1 METGNALNYE
11 QMLSWRME
19 DTMKKTRRIL
29 SIILAAAMAA
39 GLAGCSGGDS
49 ESGSGGNGAGNGSAG
64 GGSQQTEAQADGK
77 QEASAAA
84 QAEGKT
90 TISYWT
96 TNRHDQEYMTKKI
109 GEFNESSDSIYI
121 DFQVYADNYSQMLDL
136 AFSTDTAPDVFQVS
150 DFPTYYAKGY
160 MMSLNS
166 FLDDAYKARFGEGAF
181 VEGINSYDGEIYSL
195 PYTASACRLFYNQDI
210 FDRVGIAG
218 PPETLEEMV
227 ADAKLITEQLSGEGI
242 YGFAGNYKSALSAV
256 SRSIDPIVQLSGG
269 TRAGFDY
276 REGRY
281 DFSSY
286 KPVLELFKEIY
297 STGVAFPG
305 SESLD
310 IDPLR
315 TQFAAG
321 NIGMYISVS
330 HAEPGVYLS
339 QFPTDINWNCAQLPS
354 LTGEVKGKQTCW
366 FGGNNLAINIKTA
379 HPEEAWEVMEFL
391 HSDEVMGEYYTLGL
405 GTVMIPSAVEG
416 AEPPETIAKMPD
428 LAMNER
434 DQNWPPLPLNVVV
447 EGKDYAT
454 VAVECIFGMTDIDAA
469 IEDLNTRYN
478 AAYDKVVDG
487 GQERIVYPNFDPL
500 NQDTSK

>member
-1 METGNALNYE
+1 
-11 QMLSWRME
+11 
-19 DTMKKTRRIL
+19 MKKVRRIV
-29 SIILAAAMAA
+29 SIILSAAVTA
-39 GLAGCSGGDS
+39 GLAGCSGGNS
-49 ESGSGGNGAGNGSAG
+49 GGSGGNSTGNSPKETTTQAEAGKETQDS
-64 GGSQQTEAQADGK
+64 
-77 QEASAAA
+77 A

-109 GEFNESSDSIYI
+109 AEFNDSSESIYI

-136 AFSTDTAPDVFQVS
+136 AFSTGTAPDVFQLT
-150 DFPTYYAKGY
+150 DFATNFSKGY
-160 MMSLNS
+160 MMSLDS
-166 FLDDAYKARFGEGAF
+166 FLNDTYKARFGQGAF
-181 VEGINSYDGEIYSL
+181 IEGINSYDGEIYSL

-218 PPETLEEMV
+218 PLETVEEMA

-242 YGFAGNYKSALSAV
+242 YGFAGNFKSTKSAV
-256 SRSIDPIVQLSGG
+256 MRSIDPIVQLSGG
-269 TRAGFDY
+269 TRCGFDY
-276 REGRY
+276 KEGRY
-281 DFSSY
+281 DFASY
-286 KPVLELFKEIY
+286 KPVLELFKEICA
-297 STGVAFPG
+297 TGVAFPG

-321 NIGMYISVS
+321 NIGMYISIS

-339 QFPTDINWNCAQLPS
+339 QFPTDVNWNCAQLPTM
-354 LTGEVKGKQTCW
+354 TGQVEGKQSLW
-366 FGGNNLAINIKTA
+366 FGGSNLGININTS
-379 HPEEAWEVMEFL
+379 HPKEAWEVMEFL
-391 HSDEVMGEYYTLGL
+391 HSDDVMGEYYTLGL
-405 GTVMIPSAVEG
+405 GTVMIPSAIEG
-416 AEPPETIAKMPD
+416 VEPPETIAKMPD

-447 EGKDYAT
+447 EGKDYTT
-454 VAVECIFGMTDIDAA
+454 VAVECIFGMTDIDGA

-487 GQERIVYPNFDPL
+487 GQERILYPNFDPL
-500 NQDTSK
+500 GQDISK

>member
-1 METGNALNYE
+1 
-11 QMLSWRME
+11 
-19 DTMKKTRRIL
+19 MKKVRRIV
-29 SIILAAAMAA
+29 SIILSAVVTA
-39 GLAGCSGGDS
+39 GLAGCSGGNS
-49 ESGSGGNGAGNGSAG
+49 GGSGGNSTGDSPKETTTQVEAGKDTQVS
-64 GGSQQTEAQADGK
+64 
-77 QEASAAA
+77 A

-109 GEFNESSDSIYI
+109 AEFNDSSESIYI

-136 AFSTDTAPDVFQVS
+136 AFSTGTAPDVFQLT
-150 DFPTYYAKGY
+150 DFATNFSKGY
-160 MMSLNS
+160 MMSLDS
-166 FLDDAYKARFGEGAF
+166 FLNDTYKARFGQGAF
-181 VEGINSYDGEIYSL
+181 IEGINSYDGEIYSL

-218 PPETLEEMV
+218 PPETVEEMA

-242 YGFAGNYKSALSAV
+242 YGFAGNFKSTKSAV
-256 SRSIDPIVQLSGG
+256 MRSIDPIVQLSGG
-269 TRAGFDY
+269 TRCGFDY
-276 REGRY
+276 KEGRY
-281 DFSSY
+281 DFASY
-286 KPVLELFKEIY
+286 KPVLELFKEICA
-297 STGVAFPG
+297 TGVAFPG

-321 NIGMYISVS
+321 NIGMYISIS

-339 QFPTDINWNCAQLPS
+339 QFPTDVNWNCAQLPTM
-354 LTGEVKGKQTCW
+354 TGQVEGKQSLW
-366 FGGNNLAINIKTA
+366 FGGSNLGININTS

-391 HSDEVMGEYYTLGL
+391 HSDDVMGEYYTLGL
-405 GTVMIPSAVEG
+405 GTVMIPSAIEG
-416 AEPPETIAKMPD
+416 VEPPETIAKMPD

-447 EGKDYAT
+447 EGKDYTT
-454 VAVECIFGMTDIDAA
+454 VAVECIFGMTDIDGA
-469 IEDLNTRYN
+469 IEDLNTRFN

-487 GQERIVYPNFDPL
+487 GQERILYPNFDPL
-500 NQDTSK
+500 GQDISK

>member
-1 METGNALNYE
+1 
-11 QMLSWRME
+11 
-19 DTMKKTRRIL
+19 MKKVRRIV
-29 SIILAAAMAA
+29 SIILSAAVTA
-39 GLAGCSGGDS
+39 GLAGCSGGNS
-49 ESGSGGNGAGNGSAG
+49 GGSGGNSTGNSPKETTTQAEAGKETQDS
-64 GGSQQTEAQADGK
+64 
-77 QEASAAA
+77 A

-109 GEFNESSDSIYI
+109 AEFNDSSESIYI

-136 AFSTDTAPDVFQVS
+136 AFSTGTAPDVFQLT
-150 DFPTYYAKGY
+150 DFATNFSKGY
-160 MMSLNS
+160 MMSLDS
-166 FLDDAYKARFGEGAF
+166 FLNDTYKARFGQGAF
-181 VEGINSYDGEIYSL
+181 IEGINSYDGEIYSL

-218 PPETLEEMV
+218 PPETVEEMA

-242 YGFAGNYKSALSAV
+242 YGFAGNFKSTKSAV
-256 SRSIDPIVQLSGG
+256 MRSIDPIVQLSGG
-269 TRAGFDY
+269 TRCGFDY
-276 REGRY
+276 KEGRY
-281 DFSSY
+281 DFASY
-286 KPVLELFKEIY
+286 KPVLELFKEICA
-297 STGVAFPG
+297 TGVAFPG

-321 NIGMYISVS
+321 NIGMYISIS

-339 QFPTDINWNCAQLPS
+339 QFPTDVNWNCAQLPTM
-354 LTGEVKGKQTCW
+354 TGQVEGKQSLW
-366 FGGNNLAINIKTA
+366 FGGSNLGININTS
-379 HPEEAWEVMEFL
+379 HPKEAWEVMEFL
-391 HSDEVMGEYYTLGL
+391 HSDDVMGEYYTLGL
-405 GTVMIPSAVEG
+405 GTVMIPSAIEG
-416 AEPPETIAKMPD
+416 VEPPETIAKMPD

-447 EGKDYAT
+447 EGKDYTT
-454 VAVECIFGMTDIDAA
+454 VAVECIFGMTDIDGA

-487 GQERIVYPNFDPL
+487 GQERILYPNFDPL
-500 NQDTSK
+500 GQDISK

>member
-1 METGNALNYE
+1 
-11 QMLSWRME
+11 ME
-19 DTMKKTRRIL
+19 DAMKKVRRIV
-29 SIILAAAMAA
+29 SIILSAAVTA
-39 GLAGCSGGDS
+39 GLAGCSGGNS
-49 ESGSGGNGAGNGSAG
+49 GGSGGNSTGNSPKETTTQAEAGKETQDS
-64 GGSQQTEAQADGK
+64 
-77 QEASAAA
+77 A

-109 GEFNESSDSIYI
+109 AEFNDSSESIYI

-136 AFSTDTAPDVFQVS
+136 AFSTGTAPDVFQLT
-150 DFPTYYAKGY
+150 DFATNFSKGY
-160 MMSLNS
+160 MMSLDS
-166 FLDDAYKARFGEGAF
+166 FLNDTYKARFGQGAF
-181 VEGINSYDGEIYSL
+181 IEGINSYDGEIYSL

-218 PPETLEEMV
+218 PPETVEEMA

-242 YGFAGNYKSALSAV
+242 YGFAGNFKSTKSAV
-256 SRSIDPIVQLSGG
+256 MRSIDPIVQLSGG
-269 TRAGFDY
+269 TRCGFDY
-276 REGRY
+276 KEGRY
-281 DFSSY
+281 DFASY
-286 KPVLELFKEIY
+286 KPVLELFKEICA
-297 STGVAFPG
+297 TGVAFPG

-321 NIGMYISVS
+321 NIGMYISIS

-339 QFPTDINWNCAQLPS
+339 QFPTDVNWNCAQLPTM
-354 LTGEVKGKQTCW
+354 TGQVEGKQSLW
-366 FGGNNLAINIKTA
+366 FGGSNLGININTS
-379 HPEEAWEVMEFL
+379 HPKEAWEVMEFL
-391 HSDEVMGEYYTLGL
+391 HSDDVMGEYYTLGL
-405 GTVMIPSAVEG
+405 GTVMIPSAIEG
-416 AEPPETIAKMPD
+416 VEPPETIAKMPD

-447 EGKDYAT
+447 EGKDYTT
-454 VAVECIFGMTDIDAA
+454 VAVECIFGMTDIDGA

-487 GQERIVYPNFDPL
+487 GQERILYPNFDPL
-500 NQDTSK
+500 GQDISK

>member
-1 METGNALNYE
+1 
-11 QMLSWRME
+11 
-19 DTMKKTRRIL
+19 MKKTRQIL
-29 SIILAAAMAA
+29 SIMMAALLTA
-39 GLAGCSGGDS
+39 GLAGCSGGN
-49 ESGSGGNGAGNGSAG
+49 SGGQASGGNTGNSTQETASQAAG
-64 GGSQQTEAQADGK
+64 QQETEAP
-77 QEASAAA
+77 A

-109 GEFNESSDSIYI
+109 AEFNESNDSIYI

-136 AFSTDTAPDVFQVS
+136 AFSTGTAPDVFQLS
-150 DFPTYYAKGY
+150 EFATNYSKGY

-166 FLDDAYKARFGEGAF
+166 FLDDEYKKRFGEGAF
-181 VEGINSYDGEIYSL
+181 VEGVNSYNGEIYSL

-218 PPETLEEMV
+218 PPKTVEEMA
-227 ADAKLITEQLSGEGI
+227 ADAKLITEQLGGEGI
-242 YGFAGNYKSALSAV
+242 YGFAGNYKTARSAV
-256 SRSIDPIVQLSGG
+256 ARSIDPIVQLSGG

-276 REGRY
+276 KEGRF

-286 KPVLELFKEIY
+286 KPILEQFREIFA
-297 STGVAFPG
+297 TGAAFPG

-321 NIGMYISVS
+321 NIGMYISIS

-339 QFPTDINWNCAQLPS
+339 QFPTDVNWNCAQLPT
-354 LTGEVKGKQTCW
+354 LTGEVEGKQTLW
-366 FGGNNLAINIKTA
+366 FGGSNLGINVNTT
-379 HPEEAWEVMEFL
+379 HPDEAWEVMKFL

-405 GTVMIPSAVEG
+405 GTVMIPSAIEG
-416 AEPPETIAKMPD
+416 VEPPETIAKMPD

-454 VAVECIFGMTDIDAA
+454 VVAECIFGMTDIDGA
-469 IEDLNTRYN
+469 IEDLNIRYN
-478 AAYDKVVDG
+478 AAYDKVVEG

-500 NQDTSK
+500 NQDVSK